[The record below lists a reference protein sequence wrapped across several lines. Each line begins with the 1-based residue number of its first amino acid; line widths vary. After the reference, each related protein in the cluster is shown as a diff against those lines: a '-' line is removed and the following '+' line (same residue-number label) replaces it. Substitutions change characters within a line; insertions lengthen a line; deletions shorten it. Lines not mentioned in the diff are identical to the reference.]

1 MLLAGMAMEKVHN
14 SSSEDRISNV
24 DEITDDL
31 LQKALREIF
40 QSSPFRASKQSQDL
54 LRYIVDQTMAGH
66 IELLKER
73 LIGVNVFGRR
83 PDYDT
88 NEDPIVRARAAEVRK
103 RLAQFYLGE
112 GRRAAIRIEIS
123 PGSYHA
129 SFIETQKTVVPEPA
143 NPRPPVLIELP
154 SLVPALEPIPSP
166 HPTKASRKLLSK
178 RAILISMSASLLL
191 IGIAVGSWF
200 LLIPQAPLD
209 AFWKPITSA
218 SNPAVLYSGANSV
231 YMLSNAFLDRYK
243 AAHRLSSLEG
253 QGLEFI
259 VPIAPNIQLNGDDLV
274 SYTNDFITL
283 GDLSA
288 AVRVSS
294 LLAIQ
299 RKQFD
304 MRCGDDVSFSDLRQ
318 APTVLIGGFN
328 NRWTMELSRDLP
340 FTLYHMKGMT
350 IKEQEG
356 AQRVWSP
363 VPSADGKIAVDYAL
377 VTRLPRSKTGQPLII
392 IAGLTQNGT
401 QAAADFITDSK
412 QIKKLVSGAPSDWS
426 QKNLEFVLQTK
437 VVNNI
442 PTSPVIVA
450 LKFW

>member
-1 MLLAGMAMEKVHN
+1 MAMERVH
-14 SSSEDRISNV
+14 SSTKEDRVSNV
-24 DEITDDL
+24 NEIPEDL
-31 LQKALREIF
+31 LQQALREIF
-40 QSSPFRASKQSQDL
+40 QSTPFRASKQSQDL
-54 LRYIVDQTMAGH
+54 LRYIVDQTLSGH
-66 IELLKER
+66 TELLKER

-88 NEDPIVRARAAEVRK
+88 NEDPVVRARAAEVRK

-112 GRRAAIRIEIS
+112 GSRAAVRIEIS

-129 SFIETQKTVVPEPA
+129 SFTETLKAVLPA
-143 NPRPPVLIELP
+143 PPNPRPPLLVELP
-154 SLVPALEPIPSP
+154 PLVPTLEPLPAHLP
-166 HPTKASRKLLSK
+166 DQTHRKLLSRRVK
-178 RAILISMSASLLL
+178 PISISASLL
-191 IGIAVGSWF
+191 ICIALCSWF
-200 LLIPQAPLD
+200 LFSPKAPID
-209 AFWKPITSA
+209 VFWKPIVNA
-218 SNPAVLYSGANSV
+218 PNPAVLYSGANSV
-231 YMLSNAFLDRYK
+231 YMLSSDFLDRYK

-259 VPIAPNIQLNGDDLV
+259 VPIAPNTQLAGNDLV
-274 SYTNDFITL
+274 SFTDDFITL

-288 AVRVSS
+288 AVRVAS
-294 LLAIQ
+294 LLATR

-304 MRCGDDVSFSDLRQ
+304 TRCGDDVAFSDLRQ
-318 APTVLIGGFN
+318 APTILIGGFN

-340 FTLYHMKGMT
+340 FTLYHVKGMN
-350 IKEQEG
+350 IREQEG

-363 VPSADGKIAVDYAL
+363 VPSADGRIAVDYAL

-401 QAAADFITDSK
+401 QAAADFITDST
-412 QIKKLVSGAPSDWS
+412 QVKKLVSGAPSDWP

-442 PTSPVIVA
+442 PTSPVVVA